1 MKKIIALL
9 AIVFAAHAGF
19 AKDNTISNNKVL
31 DAFRQEF
38 GNIEKVEWHK
48 TDNSFV
54 AKFSLNSS
62 RITAHFDEDGTLLA
76 TSRNISDTQLPTRV
90 ITRLIKKYPG
100 QIIHNIVEYVC
111 EDNTRYIITLESN
124 SAWTVLKAEDTGSL
138 SVLNRLVKM

>member
-19 AKDNTISNNKVL
+19 AKDNTNSKVL

-38 GNIEKVEWHK
+38 GNIEKVEWYK
-48 TDNSFV
+48 TDHSFV
-54 AKFSLNSS
+54 AKFSLNAS
-62 RITAHFDEDGTLLA
+62 RVTAHFDEEGNLLA

-111 EDNTRYIITLESN
+111 EDSTRYVITLEN
-124 SAWTVLKAEDTGSL
+124 NNAWTVLRAENTGSL
-138 SVLNRLVKM
+138 SVLDKLIKQ